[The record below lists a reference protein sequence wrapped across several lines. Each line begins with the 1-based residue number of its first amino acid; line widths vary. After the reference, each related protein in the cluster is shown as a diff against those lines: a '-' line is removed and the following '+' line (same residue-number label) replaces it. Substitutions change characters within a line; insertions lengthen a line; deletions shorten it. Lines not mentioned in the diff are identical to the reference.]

1 MDVPLVLGVLPEASR
16 VEVTHEPD
24 SSATCPVSQTV
35 LLPQWPVGACMLDFH
50 SRRHLLDHLAHVSPP
65 CLMAMVFDSNGE
77 VPAHLEDPDFEE
89 VFPPRELLFGS
100 LSAEPSECPPF
111 VLLVP
116 APRLP
121 PVLRCPSG
129 WSSHCRESSRI
140 DAAERSL
147 SR

>member
-1 MDVPLVLGVLPEASR
+1 MDVPLVCGVLPEASR
-16 VEVTHEPD
+16 VAVTHEQD

-89 VFPPRELLFGS
+89 VFPQGAPVRKSQRRAVRVPTVRAAGPRTQAAS
-100 LSAEPSECPPF
+100 STSMPF
-111 VLLVP
+111 RLVK
-116 APRLP
+116 
-121 PVLRCPSG
+121 
-129 WSSHCRESSRI
+129 
-140 DAAERSL
+140 SL
-147 SR
+147 SREFEN